1 MRILALTKYGA
12 HGASSR
18 ARTYLY
24 RPALEAAGLTLTLAP
39 FLSDRYVDGL
49 QRGRRDGLEV
59 LSAYLGRLKA
69 LRQAKHFDLVWMEKD
84 ALPWCP
90 AWLERWLLTR
100 TVPYV
105 MDYDDA
111 VFHLYDRHPNALV
124 RALLGRKHD
133 RLMRAAALITAGNDY
148 LAQRARHSGAA
159 RVELLPTVV
168 DLSAYRLAH
177 AHTHVPDPRRPV
189 EVVWIG
195 QRSTAKHLQAL
206 AGVMRTLTDAGL
218 CRFTAIGI
226 DAQALGLPMRSQ
238 PWRADT
244 EAEDLRHFDIGIMP
258 LPDTPFER
266 GKCGY
271 KLIQYMACG
280 LPVIASPVGVNQVI
294 VRDGG
299 NGLLAGTAE
308 EWANALHCLAADPA
322 LRLRMGR
329 QGRACVEQHYCL
341 AVTAPRLIDLLR
353 TVARPRT

>member
-1 MRILALTKYGA
+1 MRILALTKYGS

-24 RPALEAAGLTLTLAP
+24 RPALEAAGLSLTLSP
-39 FLSDRYVDGL
+39 FLSDRYVDAL
-49 QRGRRDGLEV
+49 QQGRRDGLEV
-59 LSAYLGRLKA
+59 LRAYAGRLKA
-69 LRQAKHFDLVWMEKD
+69 LHQAKHFDLVWMEKD

-90 AWLERWLLTR
+90 AWLERWLLSR

-111 VFHLYDRHPNALV
+111 VFHLYDRHPNPLV

-133 RLMRAAALITAGNDY
+133 RLMRAAALVTAGNEY

-168 DLSAYRLAH
+168 DLSTYRLAH
-177 AHTHVPDPRRPV
+177 AHTDAPEALRPV

-195 QRSTAKHLQAL
+195 QRSTARHLQAL
-206 AGVMRTLTDAGL
+206 AGVMRALTDAGV
-218 CRFTAIGI
+218 CRFSAIGI
-226 DAQALGLPMRSQ
+226 DAEAFGLPMRSL

-280 LPVIASPVGVNQVI
+280 LPVIASPVGVNQAI
-294 VRDGG
+294 VRDGD

-308 EWANALHCLAADPA
+308 AWANALHRLASDRAM
-322 LRLRMGR
+322 RLRMGR
-329 QGRACVEQHYCL
+329 QGRAHVEQHYCL

-353 TVARPRT
+353 TVASPRT